1 MALGGGV
8 KEGGITTPRASAF
21 FLMALALAMAF
32 MPMFR
37 LAMIERAAIVA

>member
-8 KEGGITTPRASAF
+8 KEGRITTPRASAF
-21 FLMALALAMAF
+21 FLMALAMAF

-37 LAMIERAAIVA
+37 LAMIERAAIAV